1 MSQTP
6 PSTLTCPVGHT
17 FPYEQLT
24 TRNGLAVCPVCDG
37 MQWETSRT
45 KRPWSRAAL
54 GHPLLLLL
62 GASVM
67 FLVEMISGIGIGVTY
82 QSDHVGGAG
91 WLVAGSSVAVVGI
104 VVLAVGVIRVIT
116 ALRSASWSRAALS
129 TPLIVVAVGL
139 GLMTVGDLLE
149 LGLNIAFIDASGSG
163 AGWQL
168 VAQIFDTLYF
178 GALAGVVAWVAVLT
192 KRPDSAAA
200 TATATASTTPAI
212 EPPAVGPPVGA

>member
-6 PSTLTCPVGHT
+6 PSSLTCPAGHT

-24 TRNGLAVCPVCDG
+24 TRNGLAVCPICDG
-37 MQWETSRT
+37 MQWDTSRT
-45 KRPWSRAAL
+45 KRPWARTVL

-62 GASVM
+62 GALVM

-104 VVLAVGVIRVIT
+104 LVLAVGVARVIT
-116 ALRSASWSRAALS
+116 ALRSDSWSRAALS
-129 TPLIVVAVGL
+129 TPLVLAAVGL
-139 GLMTVGDLLE
+139 ALLTAGDLLE
-149 LGLNIAFIDASGSG
+149 LGLNIAFVNGSGSG

-168 VAQIFDTLYF
+168 VAQVFDALYF
-178 GALAGVVAWVAVLT
+178 GGLAGVVTWVAVLT
-192 KRPDSAAA
+192 RRPDP
-200 TATATASTTPAI
+200 TASTPPALGTPA
-212 EPPAVGPPVGA
+212 GT